1 MLKKIF
7 TTTLLLVLVLDA
19 TSQKN
24 YRGAE
29 IYSSQSHKYGK
40 MEMRM
45 RMAKGSGI
53 LSTFFTYK
61 NGSEVSG
68 AFWEEID
75 IEVFGKNNA
84 TTFQSNI
91 ITNNP
96 RKYSEEVHSPGFSMA
111 EGYHTYV
118 LEWTPSYVAWYLD
131 GVLIRK
137 TVGAQSAELTNAQS
151 LRFNLWAS
159 DVVSW
164 VGTFDTQALPA
175 YQFVNWIKYS
185 SYTPGAG
192 DNGTDFTLSWTDEFN
207 TFNTSR
213 WSKANWTFDGNLVN
227 FEPNNVLVKDG
238 YLVMAL
244 TTATQTG
251 FSGTVP
257 VDNMVTEV
265 SDHAIHHEHIRT
277 FPNPFNTSIKIE
289 ATDGTPYII
298 SDMLGQVVEQGTIYS
313 SHAVGASLPKGMYML
328 QVNTS
333 ADRILRKIIKE

>member
-1 MLKKIF
+1 MLKKVL
-7 TTTLLLVLVLDA
+7 TSTLVVLALCA
-19 TSQKN
+19 TAQKN

-29 IYSSQSHKYGK
+29 IYSSQSYKYGK

-61 NGSEVSG
+61 NGSELSG

-91 ITNNP
+91 ISNNP
-96 RKYSEEVHSPGFSMA
+96 RKYSEQVHSPGYSMA

-118 LEWTPSYVAWYLD
+118 LEWTPNYVAWYID
-131 GVLIRK
+131 GTLMRK
-137 TVGAQSAELTNAQS
+137 TQGAQSAELTNAQS

-164 VGTFDTQALPA
+164 VGAFDTQALPA

-185 SYTPGAG
+185 NYTPGTG
-192 DNGTDFTLSWTDEFN
+192 DNGSDFTTSWTDDFN

-227 FEPNNVLVKDG
+227 FEPNNVVVKDG
-238 YLVMAL
+238 YLVLAL
-244 TTATQTG
+244 TTSGQTG

-257 VDNMVTEV
+257 QDNVTNV
-265 SDHAIHHEHIRT
+265 SEHHIDHEQLRT
-277 FPNPFNTSIKIE
+277 FPNPFKTSLQIE
-289 ATDGTPYII
+289 ATDGAQYTI
-298 SDMLGQVVEQGTIYS
+298 SNMQGQIVEQGAANS
-313 SHAVGASLPKGMYML
+313 SLAGLSLQKGMYML
-328 QVNTS
+328 EVQAGANHF
-333 ADRILRKIIKE
+333 LRKICKE